1 MSGIAAWYLVLVME
15 TVLSPYYPTSV
26 AIPMA
31 SRGGCER
38 QLEAA
43 KQHLRGKFSHGFCIE
58 AQ

>member
-38 QLEAA
+38 QL
-43 KQHLRGKFSHGFCIE
+43 RGKFSHGFCIE